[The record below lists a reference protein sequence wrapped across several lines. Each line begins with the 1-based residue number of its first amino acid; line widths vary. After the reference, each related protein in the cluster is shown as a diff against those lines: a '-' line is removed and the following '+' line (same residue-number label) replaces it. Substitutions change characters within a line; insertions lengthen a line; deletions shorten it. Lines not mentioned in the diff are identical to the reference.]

1 MFPGTVG
8 VALGLLTPRPR
19 QKGAWAVCTAARG
32 SAFSCTFQG
41 PEQAAGQ
48 LHSAPHLCTPVP
60 RPEEVGAGRGA
71 APPTPAMSSRSGSL
85 DGRGLSPG
93 GFPQNQETWAVS
105 HLSLPC
111 LQLAQS
117 SLTIKPST
125 QLRSL
130 GCRSHPTKPGQSSSS
145 VHPARPQEAP
155 SHSRV
160 EGRLALTEVR
170 HKVHGQAEGGQ
181 HPLVSTLKPRG

>member
-8 VALGLLTPRPR
+8 AAPGLLTPRPR

-48 LHSAPHLCTPVP
+48 LHSAPRLCTPVP
-60 RPEEVGAGRGA
+60 RPGEVGAGRGA

-93 GFPQNQETWAVS
+93 SFPQNQETWAVS
-105 HLSLPC
+105 HLLSTLPPTGPK
-111 LQLAQS
+111 QPHNQTQHPAAFSGVPFTPAQARAVV
-117 SLTIKPST
+117 
-125 QLRSL
+125 QLRPPSPAP
-130 GCRSHPTKPGQSSSS
+130 GSAVPQQGRGAPGSH
-145 VHPARPQEAP
+145 
-155 SHSRV
+155 
-160 EGRLALTEVR
+160 
-170 HKVHGQAEGGQ
+170 
-181 HPLVSTLKPRG
+181 